1 MRPIRRMLAVS
12 TAFLALALGLLSAPA
27 TRAGEQADRAVA
39 AVRRL
44 VASGELRPD
53 TVLRLRAKQGNVVSI
68 LGRDYALQQEWE
80 RKTGI
85 AIDVG
90 IMPQLDS
97 LAFIRRSTDVDLT
110 IARNHEF
117 ADLLH
122 GGLITDLKPL
132 LDRFGFR
139 LSDAGPDGFLQLGQQ
154 SMSDGRV
161 AAIPADFDVALLFL
175 RRDLLEDPGQR
186 ARFRERHGRELR
198 APRTWQE
205 YQELV
210 AFFHRPAEG
219 LYGTA
224 ESREPL
230 TGWMYWLPRYLSSA
244 LPVQHLFDEK
254 MRPLIN
260 SPAGVAATES
270 YAATVAYSPPQAL
283 EDGKDYSYT
292 LPFFVRGQAFS
303 IILTAGVAKLANGS
317 ETPVRGRFM
326 AAPIPGRLVGGQ
338 LVRRTQLIYGN
349 NLVVPANAPNKAL
362 GLLFAMWL
370 TDPENSTRS
379 VLAQGITDPYRVS
392 HLDDERIRAVYTPQ
406 VIDLI
411 RSELPV
417 MSPSGIG
424 LPGDAEY
431 IASLNRHI
439 WQVAAG
445 KLGAREAMERTAREW
460 DQITDRIGRAAQIE
474 RWRVQRALYPA
485 TADGRP

>member
-1 MRPIRRMLAVS
+1 MGCLRHGLAIGPAV
-12 TAFLALALGLLSAPA
+12 LALILGLCASPIL
-27 TRAGEQADRAVA
+27 AGEQGDRAVA

-44 VASGELRPD
+44 VAEGQLRPD

-97 LAFIRRSTDVDLT
+97 LAFIRRATDVDLT

-122 GGLITDLKPL
+122 AGLIADLGPL
-132 LDRFGFR
+132 LERFGFR
-139 LSDAGPDGFLQLGQQ
+139 LAEGGADGFLRLPQQ
-154 SMSDGRV
+154 SLADGKV
-161 AAIPADFDVALLFL
+161 VAIPADFDAALLFL
-175 RRDLLEDPGQR
+175 RRDLLEDPVQR
-186 ARFRERHGRELR
+186 ARFRERHGRDLR

-230 TGWMYWLPRYLSSA
+230 TGWMYWLPRYLSA
-244 LPVQHLFDEK
+244 AAPVQHLFDER
-254 MRPLIN
+254 MRPLIS

-270 YAATVAYSPPQAL
+270 YAATVAYSPPQVL

-292 LPFFVRGQAFS
+292 LPFFVRGQAFA
-303 IILTAGVAKLANGS
+303 IILTAGVAKFANAS
-317 ETPVRGRFM
+317 ETPVRGRFI
-326 AAPIPGRLVGGQ
+326 AAPIPGRMVGGQ

-349 NLVVPANAPNKAL
+349 NLVVPANAPNKTLA
-362 GLLFAMWL
+362 LLFAMWL
-370 TDPENSTRS
+370 TDPDNSSRS
-379 VLAQGITDPYRVS
+379 VLAQGITDPYRVN
-392 HLDDERIRAVYTPQ
+392 HLDDERIRAAYTPQ

-431 IASLNRHI
+431 IAALNRNI

-445 KLGAREAMERTAREW
+445 RLGAREAMERTAREW

-474 RWRVQRALYPA
+474 RWRLQRSLYPA
-485 TADGRP
+485 ATDARP